1 MDELTP
7 IKVGNYSRV
16 VIVTED
22 DTQKKRPI
30 EAGDNALVVI
40 TDTAEEAV
48 DIIDALAEE
57 RYH

>member
-1 MDELTP
+1 LMP
-7 IKVGNYSRV
+7 IKVGDYSRV

-22 DTQKKRPI
+22 EAQKRRPI
-30 EAGDNALVVI
+30 EAGHNVLVII
-40 TDTAEEAV
+40 TDTADEAV